1 MAEIKSVH
9 NAVQSI
15 RTEKH
20 CLENAIADL
29 LNDFTARTGIRVSQI
44 DTQIWDSFSETS
56 HYTAQV
62 EAVI

>member
-1 MAEIKSVH
+1 MSEIKSVH

-15 RTEKH
+15 RTEKQ
-20 CLENAIADL
+20 CLENAIANL
-29 LNDFTARTGIRVSQI
+29 LTDFTARTGIRVSHI
-44 DTQIWDSFSETS
+44 DTQIWDSFSERS